1 MLPMLPGLGCFA
13 AAGGGTAAA
22 SRSFGYFTDDPVNKA
37 GLGDAIGN
45 AVTGN
50 LDFNRQKYF
59 FDRQIE
65 ANNAA
70 AALDRAFNAEEA
82 QKNRDFQRE
91 QSNTQY
97 LRAAEQL
104 RKLGINPAVLAF
116 GGSAGAASMSSGSS
130 ASSGSHGVSGASWS
144 RGSGLRLNDLFRLSS
159 ALLNVASFAFL

>member
-1 MLPMLPGLGCFA
+1 MLPFLPGLGGFA
-13 AAGGGTAAA
+13 ATGAGTAAA
-22 SRSFGYFTDDPVNKA
+22 SRSSGYFTDDPVNKA

-82 QKNRDFQRE
+82 QKNRDFQLE
-91 QSNTQY
+91 QSKTQY
-97 LRAAEQL
+97 LRAAEQF

-144 RGSGLRLNDLFRLSS
+144 RSHSQSLGFVLRLVSS
-159 ALLNVASFAFL
+159 LANVAAFGLP